1 MGDFSAC
8 QEAEKL
14 HNSLLDCRMELMI
27 QKMGLMT
34 MRMIM
39 FIMLYC
45 YPLLCFIC
53 STVSNARGQS
63 IAASIWKPSPSFPK
77 EKS

>member
-1 MGDFSAC
+1 
-8 QEAEKL
+8 
-14 HNSLLDCRMELMI
+14 MELMI

-53 STVSNARGQS
+53 STGSTARGLLQLAS
-63 IAASIWKPSPSFPK
+63 GNQVLASEREVIAKNRGACVTSH
-77 EKS
+77 

>member
-1 MGDFSAC
+1 
-8 QEAEKL
+8 
-14 HNSLLDCRMELMI
+14 MI